1 MQARPQLNGNS
12 VDDFAAA
19 YVSLTDAMRAI
30 DAARSMLSANVL
42 HGRNYQHLSTDACID
57 DRRRIHA
64 ALQAAYGAIGSI
76 ASEIVD
82 AIDAAEQ

>member
-12 VDDFAAA
+12 HDDFAAA

-30 DAARSMLSANVL
+30 EAASSTLSANVL

-57 DRRRIHA
+57 DKRRIYT
-64 ALQAAYGAIGSI
+64 ALQDAYRAIGSI

-82 AIDAAEQ
+82 AIDTTEQ

>member
-12 VDDFAAA
+12 VDDFDAAF
-19 YVSLTDAMRAI
+19 VSLTDAMRAI
-30 DAARSMLSANVL
+30 EAASSTLSANVL

>member
-12 VDDFAAA
+12 VEDFAAA
-19 YVSLTDAMRAI
+19 YVSLTDAKRAI

-57 DRRRIHA
+57 DKRRIYAVLHT
-64 ALQAAYGAIGSI
+64 AYGTIGAI

-82 AIDAAEQ
+82 AIDATEQ